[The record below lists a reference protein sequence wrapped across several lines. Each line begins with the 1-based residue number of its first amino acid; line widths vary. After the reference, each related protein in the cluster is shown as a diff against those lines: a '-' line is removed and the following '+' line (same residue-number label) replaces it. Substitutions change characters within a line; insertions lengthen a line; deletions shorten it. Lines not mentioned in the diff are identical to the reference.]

1 MRGMAKRPS
10 PPRSSPATPS
20 PRRKTLS
27 AANLAALGAD
37 PLAELLIQASVGDAN
52 LKRVLKLELA
62 AAVGA
67 PDLALEID
75 KRLTTLSTSKARVSW
90 RKRPELVADLQAH
103 RRMIVDRLAPLD
115 ARLALDRLVGWF
127 DLYPGL
133 AVRVKDPKG
142 ELSALFFDAAPDLAT
157 VGSAIGSDA
166 VPMLAEAVE
175 TRLSEWGGWI
185 GRAAPAMSEPLAS
198 GLLQALTAGR
208 PRPTGRRALVVR
220 KLADRAGD
228 VEAWAAAFSD
238 EDRLKPD
245 VGAEIARR
253 LAEAGRPVEARAAL
267 DASKPRAPAPSR
279 LAIRSKTPA
288 EPEPSPLWEA
298 AEIAVLDAEGR
309 TDDAQTARWIAFER
323 TLSEGHLRAH
333 IARLADFEDVEAID
347 RALAHAANWFDA
359 TRGLTFLMA
368 WPALREAAD
377 MVLARADELH
387 ASADDTALWAGRLEG
402 RYPNAALALI
412 RSRARA
418 LARQGL
424 GRSDEVRALSA
435 EAAHLAELPG
445 GLDTLPSHADF
456 IDELEILSPAPRAR
470 LWR

>member
-1 MRGMAKRPS
+1 MGGMAKRPS
-10 PPRSSPATPS
+10 SASPSPA
-20 PRRKTLS
+20 RKKTLS

-37 PLAELLIQASVGDAN
+37 RLAELLMEAGVGDAN
-52 LKRVLKLELA
+52 LKRLLKLELA
-62 AAVGA
+62 AAIGS

-115 ARLALDRLVGWF
+115 GRLALDRLVGWF

-157 VGSAIGSDA
+157 VASAVGTDA
-166 VPMLAEAVE
+166 VPVLAEAVE
-175 TRLSEWGGWI
+175 TRLSDWGGWI
-185 GRAAPAMSEPLAS
+185 GRAAPTMSRALAS
-198 GLLQALTAGR
+198 GLLNALTAGR

-253 LAEAGRPVEARAAL
+253 LAEAARPAEARAAL
-267 DASKPRAPAPSR
+267 DASKPRAPTPSR
-279 LAIRSKTPA
+279 LALRSRSPV
-288 EPEPSPLWEA
+288 EPEASPLWEA

-309 TDDAQTARWIAFER
+309 ADDAQTARWIAFER
-323 TLSEGHLRAH
+323 TLNETHLRAH
-333 IARLADFEDVEAID
+333 IARLADFDDVEAID
-347 RALAHAANWFDA
+347 RALAFAANWFDA
-359 TRGLTFLMA
+359 TRGLAFLMA
-368 WPALREAAD
+368 WPALREAAT

-387 ASADDTALWAGRLEG
+387 ASAEDTALWAGRLEG
-402 RYPNAALALI
+402 RWPNAALAMI

-424 GRSDEVRALSA
+424 GRSEEVRALSA

-445 GLDTLPSHADF
+445 ALDGLPGHADF
-456 IDELEILSPAPRAR
+456 IDELEILSPAPRGR

>member
-1 MRGMAKRPS
+1 MGGMAKRPS
-10 PPRSSPATPS
+10 SAKPSPA
-20 PRRKTLS
+20 RRKTLS

-37 PLAELLIQASVGDAN
+37 QLADLLIEASVGDAN

-115 ARLALDRLVGWF
+115 GRLALDRLTGWF
-127 DLYPGL
+127 DLYPVL
-133 AVRVKDPKG
+133 ATRVKDPKG
-142 ELSALFFDAAPDLAT
+142 ELSALFFEAAPDLAV
-157 VGSAIGSDA
+157 VGSAVGSDA
-166 VPMLAEAVE
+166 VPILAEAVE

-185 GRAAPAMSEPLAS
+185 GRAAPAMSESLAS
-198 GLLQALTAGR
+198 GLLTALTAGR
-208 PRPTGRRALVVR
+208 PRPVGRRALVVR

-228 VEAWAAAFSD
+228 VEAWAAAFTD

-245 VGAEIARR
+245 IGAEIARR
-253 LAEAGRPVEARAAL
+253 LAEAGRPIEARAAL
-267 DASKPRAPAPSR
+267 DASKPRAPAPAR
-279 LAIRSKTPA
+279 LAIRKTVA

-309 TDDAQTARWIAFER
+309 SDDAQTARWIAFER
-323 TLSEGHLRAH
+323 TLSETHLRAH
-333 IARLADFEDVEAID
+333 IARLADFDDVEAID
-347 RALAHAANWFDA
+347 RALAFAAGWFDA
-359 TRGLTFLMA
+359 TRGFAFLMN
-368 WPALREAAD
+368 WPALREAAT
-377 MVLARADELH
+377 MALARADELH

-424 GRSDEVRALSA
+424 GRSDEVRTLSA
-435 EAAHLAELPG
+435 EAAHLAERPG
-445 GLDTLPSHADF
+445 GLESLPSHADF
-456 IDELEILSPAPRAR
+456 IDELEILSPAPRGR

>member
-1 MRGMAKRPS
+1 MGGMAKRPS
-10 PPRSSPATPS
+10 SASPSPA
-20 PRRKTLS
+20 RKKTLS

-37 PLAELLIQASVGDAN
+37 RLADLLMDAGVGDAN

-75 KRLTTLSTSKARVSW
+75 KRLTTLSASKTRVSW

-103 RRMIVDRLAPLD
+103 RRMIVDRLAPQD

-127 DLYPGL
+127 DLYSGL

-157 VGSAIGSDA
+157 VASAVGGDA
-166 VPMLAEAVE
+166 VPILAEAVE
-175 TRLSEWGGWI
+175 TRLSDWGGWI
-185 GRAAPAMSEPLAS
+185 GRAAPTMSEPLAS
-198 GLLQALTAGR
+198 GLLKALTIGR
-208 PRPTGRRALVVR
+208 ARPTGRRALVVR

-279 LAIRSKTPA
+279 LGLRIKTPA

-309 TDDAQTARWIAFER
+309 PDDAQTARWTAFER
-323 TLSEGHLRAH
+323 TLSEAPLRAH
-333 IARLADFEDVEAID
+333 IARLADFDDVEAID
-347 RALAHAANWFDA
+347 RALAFAAGWFDA
-359 TRGLTFLMA
+359 TTGLRFLMT
-368 WPALREAAD
+368 WPALREAAA

-387 ASADDTALWAGRLEG
+387 ATAEDTALWAGRLEG
-402 RYPNAALALI
+402 RWPNAALALI
-412 RSRARA
+412 RSRARG

-435 EAAHLAELPG
+435 EAAHLADLPG
-445 GLDTLPSHADF
+445 GLDTLPGHADF
-456 IDELEILSPAPRAR
+456 IDELEVLSPAPRGR